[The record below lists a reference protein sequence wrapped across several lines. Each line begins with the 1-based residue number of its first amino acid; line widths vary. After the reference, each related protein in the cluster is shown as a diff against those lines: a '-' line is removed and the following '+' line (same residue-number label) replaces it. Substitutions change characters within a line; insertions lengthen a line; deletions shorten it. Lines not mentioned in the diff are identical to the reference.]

1 MIIEWSRTLRCLGI
15 NHALFNVIEKLGITV
30 EPGSLLFPILNTA
43 AQNGVHSAEYSKL
56 LMLDVAYAEWVRR
69 ELPPNPD
76 LKMLCTSGVALDT
89 ASAKLAEIIAGG
101 LLGAIFPTM
110 ERIPEKKKTK
120 TPDFR
125 LGENIFAEV
134 YCPQESATET
144 AKHSEW
150 LKQNVGPIKLFI
162 SYPVTG
168 SSPLALKHSS
178 NVVIDRAVSGKRD
191 KNQFKAGSEN
201 LLWLDLLNGFG
212 VNSRDTKPYTSV
224 HKGECTFVGSF
235 GIWHSLYGQQGSSF
249 VYERTDLR
257 YFEQRNIYK
266 QQREGL
272 FRFRPEVSGA
282 LILVEDGIVL
292 FENPWAST
300 PLSETARKNLKR
312 LMRFKPDMSWFI
324 TPGHHLKDRV
334 DAVLAEIDWLYAH
347 P

>member
-1 MIIEWSRTLRCLGI
+1 M
-15 NHALFNVIEKLGITV
+15 N
-30 EPGSLLFPILNTA
+30 PGSLLFPILNTA

-178 NVVIDRAVSGKRD
+178 NVVIDRAVRD
-191 KNQFKAGSEN
+191 
-201 LLWLDLLNGFG
+201 
-212 VNSRDTKPYTSV
+212 
-224 HKGECTFVGSF
+224 
-235 GIWHSLYGQQGSSF
+235 
-249 VYERTDLR
+249 
-257 YFEQRNIYK
+257 
-266 QQREGL
+266 GL
-272 FRFRPEVSGA
+272 
-282 LILVEDGIVL
+282 
-292 FENPWAST
+292 
-300 PLSETARKNLKR
+300 K
-312 LMRFKPDMSWFI
+312 
-324 TPGHHLKDRV
+324 
-334 DAVLAEIDWLYAH
+334 
-347 P
+347 